1 MQDVIQTTF
10 DRAAAETFAEQVS
23 QKISDGAVAV
33 MLSVGH
39 KLGLLDALARLGP
52 ATSHALADERGLA
65 ERYVR
70 EWLAVMVTGGIA
82 HYRPANATYQLP
94 AEHAACLT
102 RGAALGNLAVYAQT
116 VALIGHIEDRLLDCF
131 RTGEGTTYGD
141 YPCFHQFMEEDS
153 EQTVVAAL
161 FDAILPLVDGAL
173 EQLEQ
178 GIDVLDAGCG
188 RGRALIALA
197 ERFPHSR
204 FVGYDLCEDAIGYAR
219 HQAVERGLSNVRFDV
234 VDLTDLDEAHAY
246 DLVLSFD
253 AIHDQKSP
261 QGLLNRLHRAL
272 RPGGR
277 YLVQDIGGSARL
289 ENNLDFP
296 MAPLLYAI
304 SCAHCTPISLGQ
316 GGDGLG
322 TMWGWETAEA
332 MLGKAGFENIQRSVF
347 PHDPLNVWFVCSR
360 QADHA
365 AG

>member
-1 MQDVIQTTF
+1 MQDTIHSPF
-10 DRAAAETFAEQVS
+10 DHTAAEAFAERVS

-52 ATSHALADERGLA
+52 ATSHELATEAGLA

-82 HYRPANATYQLP
+82 HHRPVNATYELP
-94 AEHAACLT
+94 GEHAACLT

-116 VALIGHIEDRLLDCF
+116 VALIGAIEGRLLDCF
-131 RTGEGTTYGD
+131 RTGQGTTYGD

-161 FDAILPLVDGAL
+161 FDTILPLAEGAN

-178 GIDVLDAGCG
+178 GMDVLDAGCG

-197 ERFPHSR
+197 ERFPRSR
-204 FVGYDLCEDAIGYAR
+204 FVGYDLCEDAIAYAR
-219 HQAVERGLSNVRFDV
+219 HQAVERRLSNVRFEV
-234 VDLTDLDEAHAY
+234 VDLTNLDEADVY

-261 QGLLNRLHRAL
+261 QGLLNRLLRAL

-277 YLVQDIGGSARL
+277 YIVQDIGGSARL

-316 GGDGLG
+316 GGEGLG

-332 MLGKAGFENIQRSVF
+332 MLADAGFNDIRRSVF
-347 PHDPLNVWFVCSR
+347 PHDPMNVWFVCSKE
-360 QADHA
+360 
-365 AG
+365 AGHVA

>member
-1 MQDVIQTTF
+1 MQDIIHAPF
-10 DRAAAETFAEQVS
+10 DRAAAEAFAEQVS
-23 QKISDGAVAV
+23 QKINDGAVAV

-39 KLGLLDALARLGP
+39 KLGLLDTLARLGP
-52 ATSHALADERGLA
+52 VTSHELADEAGLA

-70 EWLAVMVTGGIA
+70 EWLAVIVTGGIA
-82 HYRPANATYQLP
+82 HYRPASATYVLP
-94 AEHAACLT
+94 GEHAACLT

-116 VALIGHIEDRLLDCF
+116 VALIGDIEDRLLDCF

-153 EQTVVAAL
+153 EQTVVGAL
-161 FDAILPLVDGAL
+161 FDTILPLVEGAN

-197 ERFPHSR
+197 ERFPRSR
-204 FVGYDLCEDAIGYAR
+204 FVGYDLCEDAIAYAR
-219 HQAVERGLSNVRFDV
+219 HQATERELSNVCFEV
-234 VDLTDLDEAHAY
+234 VDLTDLDEANVY

-261 QGLLNRLHRAL
+261 QGLLNRLHGAL
-272 RPGGR
+272 KPGGR

-289 ENNLDFP
+289 ENNLEFP

-332 MLGKAGFENIQRSVF
+332 MLSEAGFKGIERSVF
-347 PHDPLNVWFVCSR
+347 PHDPMNVWFVSTKAATHISR
-360 QADHA
+360 
-365 AG
+365 